1 MTPVVMLVV
10 LPRAFCGFSRRSQLY
25 ITLLAKTKQKHAF
38 SSRSAIVIS
47 VACYCTEEK
56 LQRARDDLMEIF
68 FESMTENKQIQIR
81 QMISRS

>member
-25 ITLLAKTKQKHAF
+25 ITLLAITTTP
-38 SSRSAIVIS
+38 SLSLSAIVIS